1 MWAGICARMFVIRG
15 TGFYGGGAGGSGG
28 GEREIEK
35 MEQMIAH
42 GKSDTEVIYGPSAA
56 VTGH

>member
-1 MWAGICARMFVIRG
+1 MWVGICARTFVLRG
-15 TGFYGGGAGGSGG
+15 TGFYGGGAGSGG